1 VFFYNYIIII
11 YMGNSNSIGSQIS
24 DAANKAGHEFSK
36 TMSDSGK
43 KITKFYDKI
52 KGDVVSDYKKEKP
65 TINKY
70 YDEGEEDISG
80 IWGKFDAGAT
90 SAWDKGQADL
100 SGQFNQYSGDLSG
113 WQGWDSSNNPFN
125 PALQKYN
132 AEFSAD
138 ISGYGDLACNPHFSH
153 KKSTVRSISGSFF
166 DCLYIFI
173 YRLILAI
180 PFIVINLNTIYML
193 KYLPESVINL
203 WFPKY
208 CNRYPYGTDKVN
220 PCMGGLDEQQ
230 TEELITKVALND
242 SGQDGGQGMSGIQMK
257 QSEMT
262 NINKIG
268 HRLFLG
274 NMKQPAFPYSLFNSE
289 ATTTS
294 LLDAY
299 ISWLITAV
307 AQTNSNTNSHIQE
320 VYNSGIL
327 RVIPNGILVFTA
339 SYIILALIFVAA
351 IYQGIVLTY
360 NEFAGWLRADSELGL
375 LIIILSFFIFLF
387 NVFSVGFESAYIL
400 FKIMFYPVFLSKSSD
415 LKKVIIAT
423 RIPVTYFV
431 GLIFLVSLW
440 QTPIS
445 NDWSVIIKLVPTL
458 LYLTLMVIQIVVH
471 LYNMIKH

>member
-1 VFFYNYIIII
+1 
-11 YMGNSNSIGSQIS
+11 MGNSNSIGSQIS
-24 DAANKAGHEFSK
+24 AEANKLGKEFSK

-52 KGDVVSDYKKEKP
+52 KDDVVSDWKKEKP
-65 TINKY
+65 TVDKY

-80 IWGKFDAGAT
+80 LWGKFDAGVT
-90 SAWDKGQADL
+90 SEWDKGEADL
-100 SGQFNQYSGDLSG
+100 SGQFNQYGDDLSG
-113 WQGWDSSNNPFN
+113 WQGWDISNNPFN
-125 PALQKYN
+125 PSLQKYN
-132 AEFSAD
+132 AEWHTD
-138 ISGYGDLACNPHFSH
+138 ISAIDGSSCNPFFSH
-153 KKSTVRSISGSFF
+153 TKTTVRSISGSFF

-193 KYLPESVINL
+193 KYIPQSVINL

-220 PCMGGLDEQQ
+220 PCMGGLNEQQ
-230 TEELITKVALND
+230 TEELIKQTALAD
-242 SGQDGGQGMSGIQMK
+242 SQGGGQGASGIQMS
-257 QSEMT
+257 QDEMT

-274 NMKQPAFPYSLFNSE
+274 NMKQPAFPYSLFNSA

-307 AQTNSNTNSHIQE
+307 AQTNSSTNFHIQE
-320 VYNSGIL
+320 VYNSGVL
-327 RVIPNGILVFTA
+327 RMIPNGILVFTA
-339 SYIILALIFVAA
+339 SYIVLALIFVAA

-360 NEFAGWLRADSELGL
+360 NEFAGWLRADSEVGFLIVIML
-375 LIIILSFFIFLF
+375 LFIILF

-400 FKIMFYPVFLSKSSD
+400 FKIMFYPTFLSKSSD
-415 LKKVIIAT
+415 LKKVLIAT
-423 RIPVTYFV
+423 RIPVTYLV

-440 QTPIS
+440 QTPIN
-445 NDWSVIIKLVPTL
+445 NDWSVVIKLVPTL
-458 LYLTLMVIQIVVH
+458 LYLTLMIIQIIVH
-471 LYNMIKH
+471 LYDMIKH